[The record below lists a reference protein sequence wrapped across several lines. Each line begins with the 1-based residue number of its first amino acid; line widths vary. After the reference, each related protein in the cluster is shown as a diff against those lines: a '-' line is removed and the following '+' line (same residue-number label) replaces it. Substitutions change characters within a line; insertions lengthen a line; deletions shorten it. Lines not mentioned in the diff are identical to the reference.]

1 MEQPPGFIDSR
12 FPNYVC
18 HLKKA
23 LYGLKQAPRTWFNK
37 LSSTLLHLGFT
48 ASQMDHSL
56 FVFHTSHVCLFLL
69 IYVDDIIV
77 TGNNLSAI
85 NNLIH
90 KLKLEF
96 AMKDLGPLHFFL
108 GIHVICSISGL
119 HLSQLKY
126 IAELLEKSHM
136 VGAKPVKSPL
146 PPRSKLS

>member
-1 MEQPPGFIDSR
+1 
-12 FPNYVC
+12 
-18 HLKKA
+18 
-23 LYGLKQAPRTWFNK
+23 
-37 LSSTLLHLGFT
+37 
-48 ASQMDHSL
+48 
-56 FVFHTSHVCLFLL
+56 LFLL

-108 GIHVICSISGL
+108 GIHVTRSISGL

-136 VGAKPVKSPL
+136 VGAKLVKSPL